1 MRYNLTNQIEESC
14 IAAFGRIKVN
24 KVFKSERKKKRKKEN
39 VQDEE
44 KNFQSEKGMKRG
56 DNVRMPLIL
65 LSVA

>member
-1 MRYNLTNQIEESC
+1 MILTNQIEESC
-14 IAAFGRIKVN
+14 IAAFSLIKVN

-44 KNFQSEKGMKRG
+44 KNFQSEKSMKRG